1 MHNLEEL
8 QELLTSK
15 PLQIVIFPHQRP
27 DADALGSCLGL
38 AAIFQKQGHQVNVIS
53 ATKFPKFLN
62 WMPNSEKVVIF
73 PDDKQKSRELLAQA
87 DLLCC
92 LDFSAPSRMA
102 PLDKEIEN
110 LDAKI
115 LMIDHHLGKV
125 DFADYELWDTEAA
138 AAAELVYDFICMIG
152 AKELI
157 DIPVAQC
164 LYAGIMTDTGS
175 FKYPSTSSKVHLI
188 AAELK
193 KLGLNSSRI
202 HNLIYDSNTEDR
214 LRFLGH
220 ALLHNLKVFPEYRTA
235 YFVISQEDIKR
246 FNFQQGDSEGLVNYA
261 LSIEGICFAATMID
275 YKKEIRI
282 SLRSTGDFPVNDVA
296 SKYFHGGGHK
306 NASGGRVTIPLN
318 ETEEIFTNF
327 LPEYKEQLLN
337 N

>member
-1 MHNLEEL
+1 MQNLEEL
-8 QELLTSK
+8 QELLASK

-38 AAIFQKQGHQVNVIS
+38 SAIFQKQGHHVTIIS
-53 ATKFPKFLN
+53 ATKFPKFLD
-62 WMPNSEKVVIF
+62 WMPNSKDIIIF
-73 PDDKQKSRELLAQA
+73 PNEEEKTRETLAKA

-92 LDFSAPSRMA
+92 LDFSSPSRMA

-115 LMIDHHLGKV
+115 LLIDHHLGKV
-125 DFADYELWDTEAA
+125 DFADFELWDTQAA

-152 AKELI
+152 AKDLI
-157 DIPVAQC
+157 DIPVAEC

-175 FKYPSTSSKVHLI
+175 FKYPSTSSKIHLI

-193 KLGLNSSRI
+193 KLGLNTSRI
-202 HNLIYDSNTEDR
+202 HNLVYDSNSEDR
-214 LRFLGH
+214 LRFIGH
-220 ALLHNLKVFPEYRTA
+220 ALLYNLKVFPEYKTA
-235 YFVISQEDIKR
+235 YFAISQKDIKR

-282 SLRSTGDFPVNDVA
+282 SLRSTGDFAVNNVA

-306 NASGGRVTIPLN
+306 NASGGRVTTSLE
-318 ETEEIFTNF
+318 ETVEIFNNF
-327 LPEYKEQLLN
+327 LPEYKEQLLAN
-337 N
+337 

>member
-1 MHNLEEL
+1 MQNLKEL

-15 PLQIVIFPHQRP
+15 ALNIVIFPHQRP

-38 AAIFQKQGHQVNVIS
+38 ETIFKKQGHQVTIIS
-53 ATKFPKFLN
+53 ATKFPMFLD
-62 WMPNSEKVVIF
+62 WMPNSEKVIIF
-73 PDDKQKSRELLAQA
+73 PEEEDKSREIIQKA

-110 LDAKI
+110 STAKI
-115 LMIDHHLGKV
+115 LLIDHHLGKV
-125 DFADYELWDTEAA
+125 DFADYELWDTKAA

-157 DIPVAQC
+157 DISVAEC

-175 FKYPSTSSKVHLI
+175 FKYPSTSSKTHLI

-193 KLGLNSSRI
+193 KLGLNSSKI
-202 HNLIYDSNTEDR
+202 HNLIYDANSEDK

-235 YFVISQEDIKR
+235 YFAISQKDIQR
-246 FNFQQGDSEGLVNYA
+246 FKFQRGDSEGLVNYA
-261 LSIEGICFAATMID
+261 LSIEGICFAATLID

-282 SLRSTGDFPVNDVA
+282 SLRSTGEFPVNDVA
-296 SKYFHGGGHK
+296 SKYFNGGGHK
-306 NASGGRVTIPLN
+306 NASGGRMTTSLD
-318 ETEEIFTNF
+318 ETVEIFDNF

-337 N
+337 T